1 MENLGLWDLLTL
13 TLIDV
18 EHKYSPH
25 YFTESKFSVEEDKIT
40 LILENF
46 AQAISSI
53 TGWFYSKPKSE
64 KFKIIFVDIKNSTES
79 LLLNDASFIEKVFKF
94 LAKTFQEFG
103 KLEPKFKLVGDGI
116 LFLSYYS
123 EFSEKMLKIS
133 EIMLKKSW
141 ENLRNNTDIDFRIVG
156 GVEKLHCIEFKTR
169 NGNLKECIGF
179 PISCL
184 VKLSKQVEDYK
195 WFGELTPK
203 NCKQILLGRFKNVFT

>member
-1 MENLGLWDLLTL
+1 LWDLLTL

-18 EHKYSPH
+18 ERKYSPH
-25 YFTESKFSVEEDKIT
+25 YFTESKFPVEEDKIT

-53 TGWFYSKPKSE
+53 TGWSYSKPKIE

-103 KLEPKFKLVGDGI
+103 KFEQFKLVGDGI

-123 EFSEKMLKIS
+123 EFSEKILKIS
-133 EIMLKKSW
+133 EIILKK
-141 ENLRNNTDIDFRIVG
+141 
-156 GVEKLHCIEFKTR
+156 
-169 NGNLKECIGF
+169 IGK
-179 PISCL
+179 I
-184 VKLSKQVEDYK
+184 
-195 WFGELTPK
+195 
-203 NCKQILLGRFKNVFT
+203 